1 MPPNSDSCN
10 GLPQPFCKS
19 NDNKFSADR
28 NSFPKVVVRG
38 SVYYTPSFRGGSEGT
53 TVQKIS
59 FSHPCDASVAR
70 RCYLLLVLTE
80 G

>member
-38 SVYYTPSFRGGSEGT
+38 SVYYTRSFRGGSEGT
-53 TVQKIS
+53 TVQKSLSAIHAMRRS
-59 FSHPCDASVAR
+59 LVAVI
-70 RCYLLLVLTE
+70 YY
-80 G
+80 